1 MAEEPTGDFNEEKEA
16 AEAEAAAKLEV
27 DKEDDKKGD
36 GEEEE
41 KKEEEE
47 YDEKE
52 EPPTRKSV
60 QDHIIERRGKK
71 IDKLEKEKEEKE
83 KEEEEGNFTPED
95 KDAIGKEIDKKT
107 EPLKEVLKAQSDKNE
122 LDSLKNKYPDLS
134 KVMEKRIV
142 KYANHK
148 SYQDVPYENI
158 YLMLAGQKS
167 ISQAKKEKAKLDDKE
182 NETGGHTKRA
192 RKGGE
197 PDYANMSDKDF
208 DKVDQDLMTGQL

>member
-1 MAEEPTGDFNEEKEA
+1 MAEENTDDFNEEKEA
-16 AEAEAAAKLEV
+16 VEAEAAAKLEAGE
-27 DKEDDKKGD
+27 KEEDDKKGD
-36 GEEEE
+36 DE
-41 KKEEEE
+41 KEEGEK

-71 IDKLEKEKEEKE
+71 IAKLEKEKEEE
-83 KEEEEGNFTPED
+83 AEEDNFTPED

-107 EPLKEVLKAQSDKNE
+107 EPLKEVLKAQSDKND
-122 LDSLKNKYPDLS
+122 LDALKIKYPDLS
-134 KVMEKRIV
+134 KVMEKRIA

-167 ISQAKKEKAKLDDKE
+167 ISQAKKAEAKKGDKE

-192 RKGGE
+192 KKGGE
-197 PDYANMSDKDF
+197 PDYTSMSDKEF

>member
-1 MAEEPTGDFNEEKEA
+1 MAEENTDDFNEEKEVI
-16 AEAEAAAKLEV
+16 EAEAAAKLEA
-27 DKEDDKKGD
+27 DEKEEDDKKGD
-36 GEEEE
+36 AEKTEEETE
-41 KKEEEE
+41 EKEEK

-60 QDHIIERRGKK
+60 QDHIIERKNKK
-71 IDKLEKEKEEKE
+71 IEKLEKKE
-83 KEEEEGNFTPED
+83 KEEEDNFTPED

-122 LDSLKNKYPDLS
+122 LDSLKIKYPDLS
-134 KVMEKRIV
+134 KVMEKRIA

-167 ISQAKKEKAKLDDKE
+167 ISQAKKAEAKKGDKK

-192 RKGGE
+192 KKGGE
-197 PDYANMSDKDF
+197 PDYAGMSDKEF